1 MNNTKKAPCAV
12 SAEGRTNAINYTPNS
27 ADTNPAHPANLC
39 PAVAEHLLLAAFGE
53 AFGGLS
59 ARTVRAAQELAL
71 TIVIQAAGCTREPV
85 LAWRVSS
92 MASAGGKMLAAY
104 ARLSGDDAV
113 VVGDGRECREIVI
126 STYDASLGM
135 GHGPTTPP
143 DPLMTEEFGVGM
155 CLLDFAHHARRY
167 HYDAAGIVRL
177 ADEVDPSSPF
187 GPWADVAREL
197 GVAHE

>member
-71 TIVIQAAGCTREPV
+71 TIVIQAAGCTREPIA
-85 LAWRVSS
+85 AWRAMP
-92 MASAGGKMLAAY
+92 MASASGRMLAAY
-104 ARLSGDDAV
+104 VRLSGDTV
-113 VVGDGRECREIVI
+113 VVGDARECRELRIDASEAELGVVQEPPLPG
-126 STYDASLGM
+126 TVAFNEMAVAAHLRTFARHAREHRYDATMIVQLACAVE
-135 GHGPTTPP
+135 PP
-143 DPLMTEEFGVGM
+143 LPM
-155 CLLDFAHHARRY
+155 A
-167 HYDAAGIVRL
+167 
-177 ADEVDPSSPF
+177 
-187 GPWADVAREL
+187 PWSAVAREL

>member
-59 ARTVRAAQELAL
+59 ARTVRTAQELAL
-71 TIVIQAAGCTREPV
+71 TIVIQAAACTREPIA
-85 LAWRVSS
+85 AWRAMP
-92 MASAGGKMLAAY
+92 MAPWSA
-104 ARLSGDDAV
+104 
-113 VVGDGRECREIVI
+113 
-126 STYDASLGM
+126 
-135 GHGPTTPP
+135 
-143 DPLMTEEFGVGM
+143 
-155 CLLDFAHHARRY
+155 
-167 HYDAAGIVRL
+167 
-177 ADEVDPSSPF
+177 
-187 GPWADVAREL
+187 VAREL

>member
-1 MNNTKKAPCAV
+1 MRV
-12 SAEGRTNAINYTPNS
+12 
-27 ADTNPAHPANLC
+27 
-39 PAVAEHLLLAAFGE
+39 AFGE
-53 AFGGLS
+53 AWACATPQAAF
-59 ARTVRAAQELAL
+59 TAQELAL
-71 TIVIQAAGCTREPV
+71 TIAVQQAGCTREPV

>member
-59 ARTVRAAQELAL
+59 ARTVRTAQELAL
-71 TIVIQAAGCTREPV
+71 TIVIQAAGCTR
-85 LAWRVSS
+85 
-92 MASAGGKMLAAY
+92 
-104 ARLSGDDAV
+104 
-113 VVGDGRECREIVI
+113 
-126 STYDASLGM
+126 
-135 GHGPTTPP
+135 

-187 GPWADVAREL
+187 GPWADVAREM
-197 GVAHE
+197 GVANE

>member
-59 ARTVRAAQELAL
+59 ARTVRTAQELAL
-71 TIVIQAAGCTREPV
+71 TIVIQAAACTREPIA
-85 LAWRVSS
+85 AWRAMP
-92 MASAGGKMLAAY
+92 MASASGRMLAAY
-104 ARLSGDDAV
+104 ARLGGDTV
-113 VVGDGRECREIVI
+113 VVGDARECRELRIDASEAELGVVQEPPLPG
-126 STYDASLGM
+126 TVAFNEMAVAAHLRTFARHAREHRYDATMIVQLACAVE
-135 GHGPTTPP
+135 PP
-143 DPLMTEEFGVGM
+143 LPM
-155 CLLDFAHHARRY
+155 A
-167 HYDAAGIVRL
+167 
-177 ADEVDPSSPF
+177 
-187 GPWADVAREL
+187 PWSAVAREL